1 MGTVESM
8 EVMEVMDWHR
18 RLSARHHRVCQVA
31 KIMSAGSMLGT
42 ALLFPIAQAD
52 GLPFLAL

>member
-1 MGTVESM
+1 M
-8 EVMEVMDWHR
+8 EVMELHR
-18 RLSARHHRVCQVA
+18 SLSASYPRVCQVG
-31 KIMSAGSMLGT
+31 KILAAGGMLGT